1 MPPASLCVSECPDKG
16 AIGGGKTKPKPTSVN
31 VCRST
36 DNSEGNQGEDVKEFY
51 FYLHSTPTHSYL
63 KYLYNYPQVRYP
75 YADLV
80 EASRR
85 RMKNDTELQTDP
97 YWRDNIYS
105 MNTSMATMVPGWA
118 PITRPV

>member
-1 MPPASLCVSECPDKG
+1 M
-16 AIGGGKTKPKPTSVN
+16 
-31 VCRST
+31 
-36 DNSEGNQGEDVKEFY
+36 KEFY

-118 PITRPV
+118 PITRPVGQDSWPNSLNSLASSTPRGSWE